1 MLAQNSVLYIAV
13 HKGMLCKVTVRKMSV
28 DGITENGMEH
38 SRNTVSGG
46 KIFSGMISKFVI
58 LSNKN

>member
-13 HKGMLCKVTVRKMSV
+13 HKGMLCKVTVGKMSV
-28 DGITENGMEH
+28 DGITENRMEH

-46 KIFSGMISKFVI
+46 KFSGMISKFVI